1 MASAATVLIHPS
13 QFPANVRRALV
24 QSLRRRQVNHKFH
37 YDSVR
42 QAQQWLRV
50 HEAYAP
56 SRNDPQ
62 WIAAFDRAFEAAL
75 KHARPGPLHLIGLG
89 CGGGQKDRRLLEL
102 ARADHREVIYTP
114 CDVSAALVL
123 VAREAALNVIP
134 SDRIHCRVCDLTE
147 APDLDAF
154 LGCPVPNATR
164 LATFFGMLPNFEP
177 DHAVAVLKSLV
188 RPGSVLIASA
198 NLMPAGASASAYVLS
213 QYDNELTREWLLRFL
228 LDVGVERE
236 DGALRVELEEVE
248 PKTHRIVAR
257 FEFARPWELRLDSDE
272 VAFSAG
278 DRLRVFF
285 SYRYTADRVRDLVER
300 AGVRVVSEERMPSG
314 EEAIFVCRGE

>member
-1 MASAATVLIHPS
+1 
-13 QFPANVRRALV
+13 
-24 QSLRRRQVNHKFH
+24 
-37 YDSVR
+37 
-42 QAQQWLRV
+42 
-50 HEAYAP
+50 
-56 SRNDPQ
+56 
-62 WIAAFDRAFEAAL
+62 
-75 KHARPGPLHLIGLG
+75 
-89 CGGGQKDRRLLEL
+89 
-102 ARADHREVIYTP
+102 
-114 CDVSAALVL
+114 
-123 VAREAALNVIP
+123 
-134 SDRIHCRVCDLTE
+134 
-147 APDLDAF
+147 
-154 LGCPVPNATR
+154 
-164 LATFFGMLPNFEP
+164 
-177 DHAVAVLKSLV
+177 
-188 RPGSVLIASA
+188 
-198 NLMPAGASASAYVLS
+198 PAGACASAYVLS